1 MRAMKHKYKINANE
15 YGVYYRCA
23 TSAQAALRRI
33 YLLIYGTT
41 WDIPWQADYWTIE
54 EIAQ

>member
-1 MRAMKHKYKINANE
+1 MRTMKHKYKINANE